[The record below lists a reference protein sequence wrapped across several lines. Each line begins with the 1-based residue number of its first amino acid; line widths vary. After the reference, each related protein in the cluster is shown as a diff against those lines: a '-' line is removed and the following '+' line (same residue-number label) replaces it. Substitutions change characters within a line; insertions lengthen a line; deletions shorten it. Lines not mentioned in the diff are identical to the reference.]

1 MQSKKNK
8 QQIMKKFLKIFL
20 ALLITLLVFLFAFPY
35 FYKDKIVAYIKND
48 LNKNINAKV
57 DFKEVDL
64 SLFKSFPNFNLNINN
79 LTIDGVDI
87 FDKVRLL
94 DVKNMNVTL
103 DLKSVLQGE
112 QIKIKKIGIENTK
125 LNILVT
131 KEGKANYD
139 IAKPNPNPTESNS
152 KFNIDLK
159 SYLIKNSDIIYNDKS
174 MGFKVELK
182 GLNHE
187 GSGKLSEKIYEL
199 KTKSVIDSL
208 TVTYGNID
216 YLHKVKAN
224 VSTDFD
230 ISGDFS
236 KYTLKNTLAT
246 INDLP
251 IKADGYVEMKENEI
265 VMDLNY
271 KTENANIAQL
281 LSLVPH
287 EYMPDLKGVKTSGV
301 AKLTGYVKGH
311 STETDLPGFKLLIDV
326 QNAAIQYP
334 DLPEKV
340 KNINLLTDVDFKGG
354 SDLNTMTV
362 DVSKIQFDIAG
373 STVFGNLN
381 VKQPMTDPF
390 ISAQFKSKLDF
401 TQVKKAVKFEQIK
414 DLSGLLDADIAF
426 SGLVSAMAAQQ
437 VDKINAKGYFNL
449 NGFKM
454 KSDAFKDE
462 IRIPTAQM
470 NLNPAH
476 LQVTNFTAL
485 IGSNDVSM
493 NGNISNYLGYAL
505 RKNEVLKG
513 AFTATSKSL
522 NLNDFMTDSP
532 NDNSKNKETKNT
544 ETATGIIKVPA
555 NLDLILNLI
564 ADKVKYQKMDLT
576 HVKGTLLVAN
586 QEIKLTD
593 VLMDLMGGSVS
604 MSGLYNTAG
613 KTAKTKINIELKQF
627 GIKESTASFDMFNA
641 YAPVL
646 SNINGKFFSDISL
659 NVDLNDQMNPVL
671 KSVNAEGLFKTDEIS
686 TNGINILKKV
696 GEVLKINELLNPKI
710 DKLNANF
717 SINEGTL
724 TLKPN
729 QFKLNGM
736 QAGLSGTFDLDKNL
750 NFELVLDV
758 PREKLGTNFNSVIN
772 NLAGVTQ
779 KLDLG
784 KDLGQVIKTKFKIT
798 GTVTNPQIK
807 PILMGSNGQTI
818 TETVKEVVQTKVE
831 AVKNNALEKAQL
843 EADKLISAAK
853 TQKEKLMIEAEKLA
867 QEARDKAKQGGD
879 ELLKQAG
886 DNPLKKLA
894 AQTAANKIIK
904 EGDKKAI
911 QIVEVA
917 NKKGD
922 ELVQKAENEADAL
935 LQKAKEL

>member
-1 MQSKKNK
+1 
-8 QQIMKKFLKIFL
+8 MKKFLKIFL
-20 ALLITLLVFLFAFPY
+20 ALFITLIAFLFAFPY
-35 FYKDKIVAYIKND
+35 FYKDKIVNYIKND
-48 LNKNINAKV
+48 LNKNVNAKV

-79 LTIDGVDI
+79 LTIDGVDV
-87 FDKVRLL
+87 FQNVRLL
-94 DVKNMNVTL
+94 DVKKMDITL
-103 DLKSVLQGE
+103 DIKSVLQGE
-112 QIKIKKIGIENTK
+112 QIKIKKIGLENTK

-131 KEGKANYD
+131 KDGKANYD
-139 IAKPNPNPTESNS
+139 IAKPNPNPTENNS
-152 KFNIDLK
+152 KFSIDLK
-159 SYLIKNSDIIYNDKS
+159 SYLIENSDIIYDDKS
-174 MGFKVELK
+174 MGFKAELK
-182 GLNHE
+182 GVNHE

-199 KTKSVIDSL
+199 KTKTVVDTL

-216 YLHKVKAN
+216 YLHRVKAN

-281 LSLVPH
+281 LSLVPR

-301 AKLTGYVKGH
+301 AKLTGFVKGH
-311 STETDLPGFKLLIDV
+311 NTETDLPGFKLLIEV
-326 QNAAIQYP
+326 QNAGIQYP

-354 SDLNTMTV
+354 SDLNTTTV
-362 DVSKIQFDIAG
+362 DISKIQFDIAG
-373 STVFGNLN
+373 STVFGNLH

-401 TQVKKAVKFEQIK
+401 AQVKKAVKFEQIK

-426 SGLVSAMAAQQ
+426 SGLVSAIAAQQ

-449 NGFKM
+449 NNFRM

-462 IRIPTAQM
+462 IQIPTAQM
-470 NLNPAH
+470 NLNPAS
-476 LQVTNFTAL
+476 LQVTNFTVL

-493 NGNISNYLGYAL
+493 NGNVSNYLGYAL
-505 RKNEVLKG
+505 GKNEVLKG

-522 NLNDFMTDSP
+522 NLNDFMTDSST
-532 NDNSKNKETKNT
+532 NTSQKKETKNT
-544 ETATGIIKVPA
+544 QTETGIIKVPA
-555 NLDLILNLI
+555 NLDLSLNI
-564 ADKVKYQKMDLT
+564 TADKVKYQKMDLT
-576 HVKGTLLVAN
+576 HVKGKLLVAN
-586 QEIKLTD
+586 QEVKLTD

-613 KTAKTKINIELKQF
+613 EKANTKINLGLKEF
-627 GIKESTASFDMFNA
+627 GIKESSASFDMFNA
-641 YAPVL
+641 YAPIL
-646 SNINGKFFSDISL
+646 SNITGKFFSDISL
-659 NVDLNDQMNPVL
+659 NVDLNDQMKPIL
-671 KSVNAEGLFKTDEIS
+671 KSVNADGLFKTDEIS

-717 SINEGTL
+717 SVKDGTL

-784 KDLGQVIKTKFKIT
+784 KDLGQVIKTKFRIT

-831 AVKNNALEKAQL
+831 AVKNDALEKAQL
-843 EADKLISAAK
+843 EADKLVSLAK
-853 TQKEKLMIEAEKLA
+853 AQKEKLMVEAEKLA

-894 AQTAANKIIK
+894 AQTAANKLIK

-922 ELVQKAENEADAL
+922 ELVQKAQTESDAL
-935 LQKAKEL
+935 IQKAKDGI